1 MLTLYQIRRAWGIPN
16 ISPYC
21 TKLETYLRMADIP
34 YVIADDSMPFRR
46 APRAKVPFVAFEGR
60 LIADSSVIIDE
71 LKGRLGDTVD
81 AHLRSEQKALGHLVQ
96 RTLEEGTYWAIL
108 YVRWYD
114 DQNFEIVRR
123 DYFEGSLG
131 PLLRWVVPDLI
142 RKRVL
147 AALHGQG
154 TSRHDRQWV
163 LATVRRDIDSVAQ
176 VLGDK
181 PYLLGDRPSSYDAV
195 LYAFASAMW
204 MTPFAK
210 DVPAAPENLA
220 AHMRRMH
227 ERYFPELAGSS
238 AS

>member
-34 YVIADDSMPFRR
+34 YQVADDDLPFRR
-46 APRAKVPFVAFEGR
+46 APHAKVPFVAFEGR
-60 LIADSSVIIDE
+60 LIADSSVIIEE
-71 LKGRLGDTVD
+71 LKQRLGDTVD
-81 AHLRSEQKALGHLVQ
+81 VHLTQEQRALGHLVQ
-96 RTLEEGTYWAIL
+96 RTLEEGTYWGAVL

-114 DQNFEIVRR
+114 AANFERVRR
-123 DYFEGSLG
+123 DYFEGTMG

-147 AALHGQG
+147 SALHGQG
-154 TSRHDRQWV
+154 ISRHDRRWIFALVQ
-163 LATVRRDIDSVAQ
+163 RDFESVAH

-181 PYLLGDRPSSYDAV
+181 PYLLSDKPSSYDAV
-195 LYAFASAMW
+195 LYAFSSAIW
-204 MTPFAK
+204 LTPFAK
-210 DVPAAPENLA
+210 DLPPAPENVA

-227 ERYFPELAGSS
+227 ERYFPELRAGS
-238 AS
+238 